1 MAWDLLNISLA
12 QEGGLTAANPTQM
25 NQWVLHSCDRYF
37 CNSMKLTP
45 PESVLM
51 FIWKPFA
58 PREVLF
64 FSVDRAINSYINIY
78 LERKVFSL
86 YQFSF
91 VFSSTHW
98 LQKNI
103 PLFLQ
108 FSNWR
113 GKGTPCYFAKKSTF
127 TAMVELRS
135 TFSYCWR
142 LWCSSSRAAPAALQQ
157 SASTYQQRSKSPS
170 QD

>member
-1 MAWDLLNISLA
+1 M
-12 QEGGLTAANPTQM
+12 
-25 NQWVLHSCDRYF
+25 
-37 CNSMKLTP
+37 
-45 PESVLM
+45 
-51 FIWKPFA
+51 
-58 PREVLF
+58 F

-113 GKGTPCYFAKKSTF
+113 GKGTPCYFANINPHSLQWWSCDQLSHV
-127 TAMVELRS
+127 AEGCGAVVVVL
-135 TFSYCWR
+135 
-142 LWCSSSRAAPAALQQ
+142 LLQLCSSQLAHISKGPSHLPKTSYKTPATVCFQAE
-157 SASTYQQRSKSPS
+157 SVDCIDTYCVYLL
-170 QD
+170 